1 MDKNEILK
9 IAEEQPQQ
17 ENRADVVS
25 NARER
30 MRQIR
35 NGLATLA
42 QENRDLT
49 AKYRENAAKQRDL
62 KKEFFRLKRLIVNA
76 EPDLNL
82 QSSLKKLAE
91 DKL

>member
-1 MDKNEILK
+1 MDNINK
-9 IAEEQPQQ
+9 IADELQPKP
-17 ENRADVVS
+17 ENKSDMVS

-35 NGLATLA
+35 DGLATLS
-42 QENRDLT
+42 QENRDLN

-82 QSSLKKLAE
+82 QSSLNKLAE